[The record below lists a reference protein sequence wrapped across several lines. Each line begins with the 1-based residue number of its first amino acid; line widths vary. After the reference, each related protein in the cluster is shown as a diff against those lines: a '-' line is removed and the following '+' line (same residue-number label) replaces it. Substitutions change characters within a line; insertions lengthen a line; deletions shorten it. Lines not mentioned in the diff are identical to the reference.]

1 VPVLT
6 CPYSLTKIPAVTVV
20 TRSYDLACPSCGKPL
35 EISRI
40 SRNIAAIFGLI
51 AGAVAWYLA
60 TGESQSH
67 QALGWVFPVVYAIL
81 AYGIVAPLALMLT
94 ADLSLKSE
102 PHAAEIHTHAEPAS
116 GGHTPGH
123 D

>member
-1 VPVLT
+1 MPVLT

-20 TRSYDLACPSCGKPL
+20 TRSYDLVCPSCGKPL

-81 AYGIVAPLALMLT
+81 AYGIVAPVVLMLT

-102 PHAAEIHTHAEPAS
+102 PHAAEIHAHAEPAS
-116 GGHTPGH
+116 GGHTSGH
-123 D
+123 H

>member
-20 TRSYDLACPSCGKPL
+20 TRSYDLVCPSCGKPL

-51 AGAVAWYLA
+51 AGALAWYLA
-60 TGESQSH
+60 TGASGGH
-67 QALGWVFPVVYAIL
+67 HALGWVFPIMYAIL
-81 AYGIVAPLALMLT
+81 AYGIVAPVVLMLT

-102 PHAAEIHTHAEPAS
+102 PRAPEIHVHAEPAI
-116 GGHTPGH
+116 GGHSSGH
-123 D
+123 H

>member
-1 VPVLT
+1 VALLT
-6 CPYSLTKIPAVTVV
+6 CPYSLTKISPLTVV
-20 TRSYDLACPSCGKPL
+20 TRSYDLVCPACGRPL

-40 SRNIAAIFGLI
+40 SRNIAVIFGLI

-102 PHAAEIHTHAEPAS
+102 PHAAEIHAHAESAS
-116 GGHTPGH
+116 GGHTSGH
-123 D
+123 H

>member
-20 TRSYDLACPSCGKPL
+20 TRSYDLVCPSCGKPL

>member
-1 VPVLT
+1 MAVRT

-20 TRSYDLACPSCGKPL
+20 TRSYDLVCPSCGKPL

-51 AGAVAWYLA
+51 AGAAAWYWS
-60 TGESQSH
+60 TGASQSH
-67 QALGWVFPVVYAIL
+67 HALGWVFPILYAIL
-81 AYGIVAPLALMLT
+81 AWGIVTPLVLMLT

-102 PHAAEIHTHAEPAS
+102 PRPVEIHAHAEPAA
-116 GGHTPGH
+116 GGHSSGH
-123 D
+123 H

>member
-1 VPVLT
+1 MPVLT

>member
-1 VPVLT
+1 MPVLT

-20 TRSYDLACPSCGKPL
+20 TRSYDLVCPSCGKPL

-102 PHAAEIHTHAEPAS
+102 PHAAEIHTHADPAS

>member
-1 VPVLT
+1 M
-6 CPYSLTKIPAVTVV
+6 V
-20 TRSYDLACPSCGKPL
+20 TRSYDLVCPACGRPL

-67 QALGWVFPVVYAIL
+67 QALGWVFPVLYAIL

-102 PHAAEIHTHAEPAS
+102 PRTQEILTNAGPAHS
-116 GGHTPGH
+116 GHTSGH
-123 D
+123 H